1 MGTNK
6 NCCNPGNQE
15 QKKDAA
21 DTGSR
26 AYAEKKYTQF
36 ADTEKERRRAIETER
51 KLSAQDEI
59 MWDHNDGISQLE
71 GRIATDSFQG

>member
-6 NCCNPGNQE
+6 NCCNPGNQA
-15 QKKDAA
+15 QKKDAEG
-21 DTGSR
+21 TGSR
-26 AYAEKKYTQF
+26 AYVEKKYTQF

-71 GRIATDSFQG
+71 GRIATDNFQG

>member
-6 NCCNPGNQE
+6 NCCNSENQE
-15 QKKDAA
+15 RKKGAA
-21 DTGSR
+21 DAGSR
-26 AYAEKKYTQF
+26 AYVEKKYTQF